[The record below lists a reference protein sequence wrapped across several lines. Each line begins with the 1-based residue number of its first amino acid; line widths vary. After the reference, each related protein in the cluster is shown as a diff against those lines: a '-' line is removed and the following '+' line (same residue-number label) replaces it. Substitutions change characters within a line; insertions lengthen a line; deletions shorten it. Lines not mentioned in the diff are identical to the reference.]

1 MREFI
6 EKVKEENDIKVPETA
21 EPLVCKPV
29 DIEPWRVFQIM
40 SEFADGFETLQKYGL
55 AATFFGSARCS
66 LGDQIYDQAEELAA
80 KLSQRGFTIITGGSH
95 GIMEAANKGAYEAGG
110 QSVGMNIELPNEQTS
125 NPYLTDSVEFDHFFS
140 RKVMLTYASEVYVY
154 FPGGFGTMDEFFE
167 ILTLVQTKKIK
178 PVPIVLFGKEYWQPI
193 LDLIK
198 THLAEDFKTI
208 SKEDMDLYVLVDT
221 IDEAYDYIVANVR
234 C

>member
-6 EKVKEENDIKVPETA
+6 QKVREECDVKVPEVI
-21 EPLVCKPV
+21 EPMVCKPV
-29 DIEPWRVFQIM
+29 EIEPWRVFKIM

-66 LGDQIYDQAEELAA
+66 LGDQIYDDAEELAG
-80 KLSQRGFTIITGGSH
+80 KLALRGFTIITGGSH

-140 RKVMLTYASEVYVY
+140 RKVMLTFAAEVYVY
-154 FPGGFGTMDEFFE
+154 FPGGFGTMDELFE

-178 PVPIVLFGKEYWQPI
+178 QIPIVLYGKEYWQPI

-198 THLAEDFKTI
+198 TQFAEKHKTI
-208 SKEDMDLYVLVDT
+208 SPEDMDLYHLVDSV
-221 IDEAYDYIVANVR
+221 DEAYEYIIENAK